1 MYMYLYTVSG
11 RYNAN
16 YIYTIQCIFV
26 HCLFQGDIMQITCI
40 LYNVYVLV
48 HCLFQGDIM
57 QITYILYN
65 VYVFVHCFR
74 EI

>member
-1 MYMYLYTVSG
+1 
-11 RYNAN
+11 
-16 YIYTIQCIFV
+16 
-26 HCLFQGDIMQITCI
+26 MQMAYI

-57 QITYILYN
+57 QITYYILYN